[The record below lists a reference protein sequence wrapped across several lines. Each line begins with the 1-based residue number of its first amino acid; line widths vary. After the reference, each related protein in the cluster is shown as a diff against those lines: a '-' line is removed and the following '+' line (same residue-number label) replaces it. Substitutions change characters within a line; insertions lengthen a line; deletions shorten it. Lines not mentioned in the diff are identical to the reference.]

1 MSNDLISRKALSEN
15 ICNTECKIP
24 NFESESELN
33 AFMLGLNV
41 KQIAVMKCL
50 SDQSTAYA
58 PDKVVERINAIG
70 KSFCKNVECD
80 MDCNDC
86 DHICMMRAI
95 VEKVK
100 DGGVE

>member
-15 ICNTECKIP
+15 ICNTESKIP

-58 PDKVVERINAIG
+58 PDKVVEQITNLTAETFIIA
-70 KSFCKNVECD
+70 
-80 MDCNDC
+80 NDSAYIPAKETL
-86 DHICMMRAI
+86 DI
-95 VEKVK
+95 VK
-100 DGGVE
+100 GGVE